1 MNFKDVITL
10 NFKLQINLLVFAIA
24 AVVNRPIATIAVEPK
39 EEMDMYATFR
49 GSETDISWKIPNVW
63 IGVTLSGLISEL
75 NIVHQFNLNTKFNKK
90 AFQ

>member
-1 MNFKDVITL
+1 MSFKDVITL

-24 AVVNRPIATIAVEPK
+24 AVVNRPIATIGVEPK